1 MPEQGQK
8 ITLRLPPGLHQH
20 LTRLAAE
27 QRVSL
32 NMLLVALLAGGS
44 QWGARSLDE

>member
-1 MPEQGQK
+1 MPEPGQK
-8 ITLRLPPGLHQH
+8 ITLRLPPDLHQH

-44 QWGARSLDE
+44 GWRATALDE